1 MSAVSNRKFP
11 YFKLYI
17 NNLSNIAPNDK
28 KLMSMN
34 KELNFSRYD
43 TGFVMEST
51 ANGITVGFIATKDG
65 IYARFIP
72 NSDGEQIIKSIA
84 SFT

>member
-1 MSAVSNRKFP
+1 
-11 YFKLYI
+11 
-17 NNLSNIAPNDK
+17 
-28 KLMSMN
+28 MSMN

-51 ANGITVGFIATKDG
+51 ANGITVGFIVTKDG

-72 NSDGEQIIKSIA
+72 NNGGDQIIKNIA